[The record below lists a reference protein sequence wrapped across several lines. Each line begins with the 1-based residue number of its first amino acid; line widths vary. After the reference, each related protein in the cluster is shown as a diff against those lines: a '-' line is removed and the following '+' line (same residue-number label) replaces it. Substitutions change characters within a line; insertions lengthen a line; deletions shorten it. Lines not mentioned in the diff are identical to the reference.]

1 METMEKILGE
11 FVEAGKQGDLMEEEY
26 FKNRQPKGYQ
36 HLPWLVDDLRE
47 MSNLLP
53 TQTHDSSDQ
62 DERPLLQGL
71 LQP

>member
-1 METMEKILGE
+1 MANILNKFYE
-11 FVEAGKQGDLMEEEY
+11 DGKRGDVLEEEY

-36 HLPWLVDDLRE
+36 HLPSLVDDLRE

-53 TQTHDSSDQ
+53 TQTHGSSDQ